1 MGYNINPIVEENRE
15 HEHRR
20 ATRMNDRAGKIRTA
34 STPDRNNEAM
44 HELQEITVYRLQVP
58 LAKPYRLSFGAV
70 EHYDTIVVELV
81 DRDGGAGLGEATVLT
96 GYTDETIDDSWRA
109 AIQFARETAAGD
121 GRSMRGTLPQLGKH
135 YPFTATAFGTA
146 LEMLEGSPHLIVPR
160 ATAIPLVGL
169 LHATDEDAIHAEFE
183 QLLAAGYRTIKV
195 KVGFDPA
202 ADARAIGA
210 VQKVVKGRA
219 AIRIDANQG
228 YSAEQGMAFASALDP
243 RDIELFEQPCAA
255 GDWESHLAVARMSPV
270 PLMLDESIYGVA
282 DIEKAAALGTATYI
296 KVKLMKLG
304 TLEALAQAIDR
315 IRALGMRPVLG
326 NGVACDLGCWME
338 GCIAAKHIDNAG
350 EMNGFLKARAPLLT
364 TELAFRDGALWLKP
378 DFSPQLDAGN
388 IEQYLVDSV
397 VCGPRIMS
405 RARP

>member
-1 MGYNINPIVEENRE
+1 MKIE
-15 HEHRR
+15 HIMLHRLR
-20 ATRMNDRAGKIRTA
+20 
-34 STPDRNNEAM
+34 
-44 HELQEITVYRLQVP
+44 VP
-58 LAKPYRLSFGAV
+58 LTTPYRLSFGPIHAF
-70 EHYDTIVVELV
+70 DTVLIEA
-81 DRDGGAGLGEATVLT
+81 RDERGRTGLGEATYLT

-109 AIQFARETAAGD
+109 AIQFASETAAGD
-121 GRSMRGTLPQLGKH
+121 GRSMRGTLPQLGEH

-169 LHATDEDAIHAEFE
+169 LHATDEDAIHGEFE

-195 KVGFDPA
+195 KVGFDAA
-202 ADARAIGA
+202 ADSRVISA

-228 YSAEQGMAFASALDP
+228 YSAGQGIAFASALDP

-255 GDWESHLAVARMSPV
+255 GDWESHLAVAGMSPV

-282 DIEKAAALGTATYI
+282 DIEKAAALGAAAYI

-364 TELAFRDGALWLKP
+364 KGLAFRDGALWLEP
-378 DFSPQLDAGN
+378 DFSPQLDAGT

-397 VCGPRIMS
+397 VCEPRQTMTVTKI
-405 RARP
+405 

>member
-1 MGYNINPIVEENRE
+1 MHDLE
-15 HEHRR
+15 
-20 ATRMNDRAGKIRTA
+20 KIA
-34 STPDRNNEAM
+34 
-44 HELQEITVYRLQVP
+44 VYRLQVP

-81 DRDGGAGLGEATVLT
+81 GRDGGAGLGEATVLT

-109 AIQFARETAAGD
+109 AIQFARETAAGG
-121 GRSMRGTLPQLGKH
+121 GRSMRGTLPQLGEH

-183 QLLAAGYRTIKV
+183 DLLAAGYRTIKV

-202 ADARAIGA
+202 TDARVIGT
-210 VQKVVKGRA
+210 VQNVVKGRA

-255 GDWESHLAVARMSPV
+255 GDWESHLAVARVSPV

-282 DIEKAAALGTATYI
+282 DIEKTAALKAAAYV

-304 TLEALAQAIDR
+304 TLDALAQAIDR

-364 TELAFRDGALWLKP
+364 TELAFSDGALWLKP
-378 DFSPQLDAGN
+378 DFSPRLDAGN
-388 IEQYLVDSV
+388 VKRYLIDSV
-397 VCGPRIMS
+397 VCEPRQAMT
-405 RARP
+405 ARET